1 MKLHSKDTATIV
13 GSPQIALILA
23 RWHPEIVDQFRD
35 AFLKEFEATDGR
47 EVVQF
52 EVPGAF
58 EIPLLAK
65 QLASSG
71 RYAAVVAGALV
82 VDGGIY
88 RHEFVAS
95 AVIDGLM
102 QAQMDT
108 GVPVFTGVL
117 TPKDFTS
124 DGQAEFFKAHFVV
137 KGAEVAQACS
147 QTLQRYSALLAA

>member
-1 MKLHSKDTATIV
+1 MKLHSKDTSSIV
-13 GSPQIALILA
+13 TAPQIALILA
-23 RWHPEIVDQFRD
+23 RWHPDIVDRFRD
-35 AFLKEFEATDGR
+35 AFLEEFKASDGR
-47 EVVQF
+47 EVTQF

-71 RYAAVVAGALV
+71 RFAAVVACALV

-102 QAQMDT
+102 QAQLDT

-117 TPKDFTS
+117 TPKDFS
-124 DGQAEFFKAHFVV
+124 SQGQEDFFRKHFVV
-137 KGAEVAQACS
+137 KGAEVARACS
-147 QTLQRYSALLAA
+147 QTLHGYRSLLAA